1 MLGVLLLLV
10 AWEISARCFSGLV
23 IARPEDTL
31 RALCRFLGDADF
43 LTLHF
48 LTSVK
53 RVALS
58 LTLGIAAGG
67 SLGLLAGLAP
77 PVRGLL
83 DPLRRLLLSAPGVV
97 IVMVFMLWF
106 GMGST
111 MVVSLTTVMIA
122 PIIYVNVVEGMLSV
136 DRSLLEMA
144 RVYRFPLR
152 LRLVGVYCAA
162 LAGPFLSGVILATGN
177 SIRVLVLAEVLGAND
192 GLGYMLA
199 ISRTNLDTPS
209 LYALALLSMGIV
221 GAVELCL
228 LRPVRLRILRRYP

>member
-1 MLGVLLLLV
+1 VVLLLT

-31 RALCRFLGDADF
+31 RALLQFLGDADF

-152 LRLVGVYCAA
+152 LRLVGVYGAA

-177 SIRVLVLAEVLGAND
+177 SIRGLVLAEVLGAND

-228 LRPVRLRILRRYP
+228 LRPVRQRILRRHP